1 MLLVVLIY
9 IIYLYVYKEI
19 VKILYCCMEYM
30 QIVNCFT
37 VVDSVIVNQIAH
49 TLLFDGPLDG
59 HILFVRARS
68 DFHLAGAQRSSW

>member
-1 MLLVVLIY
+1 
-9 IIYLYVYKEI
+9 
-19 VKILYCCMEYM
+19 MEYM